1 MCPMGSFIPKPDW
14 TGRKVSVASKE
25 RPRTDTIN
33 RTTPVECYQQIELDR
48 EGRFELDGIV
58 SGDVTVSLYMGDSDL
73 QPIPT
78 KPVSLG
84 SGEEVEIEVEVAKAV
99 LVEGTLLTED
109 TLEPLASVRIGLKS
123 RHKSEIEIWLQ
134 TTSDASGKYKFYVH
148 PGEYYVSANDIR
160 ERVGFMSNFF
170 GLYD

>member
-1 MCPMGSFIPKPDW
+1 M
-14 TGRKVSVASKE
+14 
-25 RPRTDTIN
+25 
-33 RTTPVECYQQIELDR
+33 
-48 EGRFELDGIV
+48 
-58 SGDVTVSLYMGDSDL
+58 

-99 LVEGTLLTED
+99 LVEGTLQTED